1 MIFQSPYDSLNPRFS
16 AADTIREPLMKHRIL
31 EGAAVDRRV
40 RELMEMVEL
49 PARLGHRRPRELSGG
64 QCQRVAIARA
74 LAMEPELLIADEITS
89 ALDVTT
95 QAQVLDLLARLR
107 DHARLTLLYITHDL
121 AVMRAF
127 CDRALVFQN
136 GRIVEEGSVTKVME
150 QPQHPYTQLLLR
162 SIPKLNAG
170 SERAL

>member
-1 MIFQSPYDSLNPRFS
+1 
-16 AADTIREPLMKHRIL
+16 
-31 EGAAVDRRV
+31 
-40 RELMEMVEL
+40 
-49 PARLGHRRPRELSGG
+49 
-64 QCQRVAIARA
+64 VAIARA

-136 GRIVEEGSVTKVME
+136 GRIVEEGSVAKVME